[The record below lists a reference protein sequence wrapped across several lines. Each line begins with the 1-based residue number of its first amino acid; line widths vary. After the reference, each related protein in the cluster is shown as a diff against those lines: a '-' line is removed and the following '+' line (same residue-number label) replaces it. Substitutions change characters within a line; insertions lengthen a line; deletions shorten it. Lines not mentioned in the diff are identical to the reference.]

1 MVESIEYVNSESF
14 EDIRTLK
21 SMYDMDSIAITDMF
35 GNRYRLHMEEIHKIL
50 LNKKITFELDKPNQD
65 KRRKHT
71 YLIFTEND

>member
-21 SMYDMDSIAITDMF
+21 SMYDNDCIAITDMF
-35 GNRYRLHMEEIHKIL
+35 GNHYRLHMEEIHKIL
-50 LNKKITFELDKPNQD
+50 YNKKIVFELNKPKQD

-71 YLIFTEND
+71 YLIYQGDK